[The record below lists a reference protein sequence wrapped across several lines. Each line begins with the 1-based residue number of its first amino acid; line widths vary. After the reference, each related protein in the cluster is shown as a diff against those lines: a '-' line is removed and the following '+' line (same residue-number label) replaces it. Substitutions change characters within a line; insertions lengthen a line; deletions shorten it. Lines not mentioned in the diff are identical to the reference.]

1 MGEGRVQ
8 YTLKARMPWHLF
20 SKDEKAAPRPSRSS
34 SSGCFLAG
42 KVRGNWCSTAFTIP
56 GTGPAS
62 SHLHA
67 QPEPVGE
74 RIFGQLE
81 NLGFRQILKDHTTTE
96 SFMKPGFRKDT
107 FRVMPLTAMYIEQHV
122 YCSLI

>member
-8 YTLKARMPWHLF
+8 FTLKARMPWHLF

-81 NLGFRQILKDHTTTE
+81 NLGFRQIL
-96 SFMKPGFRKDT
+96 MKPGVRKDT
-107 FRVMPLTAMYIEQHV
+107 FLVMPLTAMYIEQHV